1 MTQAV
6 DTASAKPLVQNHSTT
21 KKEKKK
27 VEPIIQALRRLR
39 QEDHKYEPVWATW

>member
-27 VEPIIQALRRLR
+27 SWAYNPST
-39 QEDHKYEPVWATW
+39 QEAEAGGS